1 MSKVFQL
8 KHAENR
14 MLRHPPPTFQM
25 SLQMNPSPTP
35 ARVFFQLAAKVRMSR
50 KCLPRSDSRQC
61 CRPPR
66 QKCTQLRQS
75 CSKSHSRLVRP
86 SLTKDNIFF
95 FCFIYFPFS
104 MNFSFIFMFFS
115 FSAQMYH
122 TVILF
127 SLFSLPTSTQKS
139 EDYMLFR
146 VVEVMA

>member
-1 MSKVFQL
+1 
-8 KHAENR
+8 
-14 MLRHPPPTFQM
+14 
-25 SLQMNPSPTP
+25 
-35 ARVFFQLAAKVRMSR
+35 MSR

-122 TVILF
+122 TALLF
-127 SLFSLPTSTQKS
+127 SLFSLPTSTYLKIRRHCGRIKKLPVRIFVQTAKQCRFFFNFS
-139 EDYMLFR
+139 SIFKGKKQQFDAICSDFAIFETNFFR
-146 VVEVMA
+146 KFS

>member
-1 MSKVFQL
+1 MPVFPQVQLNRERVSKVCQL
-8 KHAENR
+8 KHVENR
-14 MLRHPPPTFQM
+14 MLRHPPPTSQM
-25 SLQMNPSPTP
+25 SLQMHPPPTP
-35 ARVFFQLAAKVRMSR
+35 VRVFFQLAAKVRMSR

-104 MNFSFIFMFFS
+104 FIFMFFY

-122 TVILF
+122 TTLLF
-127 SLFSLPTSTQKS
+127 SLFSLPTSTQKQ
-139 EDYMLFR
+139 R
-146 VVEVMA
+146 